1 MGTHSD
7 AEAAYRGAIEQSL
20 VGRTASGVARTSG
33 LPKDC
38 IRDVLQGR
46 SPKVGRADAICRA
59 LGITF
64 VLGAGDV
71 DEAPDHEHPLPSGSS
86 VRREPVR
93 DIHLAELISRLADL
107 WDRSEQGDRA
117 GLALALSSVLDLVGA
132 HDGAARGRTVETLS
146 WRVDREDAPS
156 EPTSTT

>member
-7 AEAAYRGAIEQSL
+7 AEAAYRAAIEGSL
-20 VGRTASGVARTSG
+20 VGRTASGVARDAG

-71 DEAPDHEHPLPSGSS
+71 EEEPPPSGRSS
-86 VRREPVR
+86 VRRETVQ
-93 DIHLAELISRLADL
+93 DVHLAELLSRLADL
-107 WDRSEQGDRA
+107 WVRSESGDRA
-117 GLALALSSVLDLVGA
+117 GLALAVASLLDLVGA
-132 HDGAARGRTVETLS
+132 HDGAARGRTVEMLS
-146 WRVDREDAPS
+146 WRVDRES
-156 EPTSTT
+156 EPTDPDATA